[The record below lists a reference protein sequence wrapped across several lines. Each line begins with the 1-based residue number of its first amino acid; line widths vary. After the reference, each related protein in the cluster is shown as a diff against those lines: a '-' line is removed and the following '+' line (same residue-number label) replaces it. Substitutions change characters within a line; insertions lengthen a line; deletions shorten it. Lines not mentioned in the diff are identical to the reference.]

1 MDRPEAWSLFLIGQT
16 ISHYRIVEKLGG
28 GGMGVVYKAE
38 DTSLHRF
45 AALKFLPEE
54 LAKDPSALARFQ
66 REAQAASALNHP
78 NICTIYEIGHE
89 DGKTF
94 IVMEYLDGVTLKHMI
109 SGRPLPM
116 ETLLSLAV
124 EIADALDAAHT
135 EGIVHR
141 DIKPANIFVTKR
153 GHAKVLDFG
162 LAKIEPPRTTTGS
175 SSDDVTKTMH
185 DLTTSGS
192 TMGTVA
198 YMSPEQVAGKPLD
211 HRSDLFS
218 FGVVLYE
225 MATGRRPFER
235 ATTGATCGA
244 ILHEAYIPPS
254 SWNADLP
261 RQVAEIIDKAL
272 QKPEESRYQ
281 HAAEIRA
288 DCQTL
293 RRQHESGR
301 LEVANGET
309 GTETKNDSNALVLT
323 NRLHHSQE
331 GARSWWRAWRSRIA
345 WTTVLV
351 VLILGGFFLRPGKS
365 SAKLTERD
373 TLVFTD
379 FENKT
384 LDPVFDDTLRQAL
397 TVQLEQS
404 PFLNILSERKTEQ
417 TLRLMG
423 LHADQPITSEIA
435 RELCQRVGSKAILA
449 GSIVNVGGQYVVG
462 LTATNCATGDSLATE
477 QTRASEKAGVLKA
490 LDKAASQLRDKLG
503 ESLSSIQKFDT
514 PLEETTTSSL
524 EALKAYSLG
533 SKTHREKGDTAAL
546 PFFQHAIQLD
556 PNFAM
561 AYRALSGAYSG
572 LGESEQALQSAQK
585 AYDLRDRV
593 TERER
598 LNIESNYHMI
608 ATGDLVK
615 ASQVYELYVETYPRD
630 SHARSDLGYTDWS
643 LGRYDKALTEYREGL
658 RLDPDNV
665 RNYTNVAGC
674 LINMNRFDEAREV
687 LQQAQQRTLDDELLW
702 INLYSIAFNKHDTE
716 EMHRLVQIAPVK
728 PGLTDTLLG
737 LQAGTQ
743 AYYGHL
749 KKARNLATRARE
761 FAHQNEDNEAAA
773 GYLLSAAMWEI
784 ETGDRNKALLFAAE
798 ALAMANARSV
808 QPGAALVLARAG
820 EARRAKAIAEDL
832 KKRFPLDTLVNS
844 LWVPTI
850 QAAIELDRG
859 NGARALQVLE
869 ITSPYEHSSAMY
881 FFSVYLRGEAYL
893 KTGQGTHAATEF
905 QKVLDNPG
913 IVDNT
918 ITGALA
924 HLGLARAYSMQ
935 GDTAKA
941 RTAYQDFLT
950 LWKDADPDI
959 PILKEAKAEYAKLE

>member
-1 MDRPEAWSLFLIGQT
+1 VIGQT
-16 ISHYRIVEKLGG
+16 ISHYLVVQKLGG

-78 NICTIYEIGHE
+78 NICTIYEIGQE

-124 EIADALDAAHT
+124 EIADALDSAHT

-162 LAKIEPPRTTTGS
+162 LAKIEQPRTTTGS
-175 SSDDVTKTMH
+175 SSDGVTKTMQ

-198 YMSPEQVAGKPLD
+198 YMSPEQVAGRPLD
-211 HRSDLFS
+211 QRSDLFS

-244 ILHEAYIPPS
+244 ILHEAPIPPS
-254 SWNADLP
+254 SWNAELP
-261 RQVAEIIDKAL
+261 RRVAEIIEKAL

-281 HAAEIRA
+281 HAAQMRA
-288 DCQTL
+288 DLQTL
-293 RRQHESGR
+293 QRHRQSGH
-301 LEVANGET
+301 LEVEGGQAGVGF
-309 GTETKNDSNALVLT
+309 GTINDSTASVLT
-323 NRLHHSQE
+323 NRLQPSSK
-331 GARSWWRAWRSRIA
+331 GAPIWWQTWRSRIA
-345 WTTVLV
+345 WTAVAVALA
-351 VLILGGFFLRPGKS
+351 LGGFWLRPGR
-365 SAKLTERD
+365 SAARLTEKD
-373 TLVFTD
+373 TIVLTD

-384 LDPVFDDTLRQAL
+384 QDPVFDDTLRQAL
-397 TVQLEQS
+397 TVKLEQS

-423 LHADQPITSEIA
+423 LQADQPVTSEIA
-435 RELCQRVGSKAILA
+435 RELCQRVGSKATLA
-449 GSIVNVGGQYVVG
+449 GSIVNVGREYVVG
-462 LTATNCATGDSLATE
+462 LSATNCATGDSLATE
-477 QTRASEKAGVLKA
+477 QARASKKEEVLKA

-503 ESLSSIQKFDT
+503 ESLSSIQKFDI

-533 SKTHREKGDTAAL
+533 LKTHREKGDTAAL
-546 PFFQHAIQLD
+546 PFFEHAIQLD

-598 LNIESNYHMI
+598 LNIESNYYLI

-615 ASQVYELYVETYPRD
+615 ASQVYELYVQTYPRD
-630 SHARSDLGYTDWS
+630 SRARSNLGYTDWS
-643 LGRYDKALTEYREGL
+643 LGRYEKALPEYREALG
-658 RLDPDNV
+658 LDPDNV

-687 LQQAQQRTLDDELLW
+687 LQQAQRRKLDDELLW
-702 INLYSIAFNKHDTE
+702 INLYSIAFNRQDAE
-716 EMHRLVQIAPVK
+716 EMHRLVRSAPVK
-728 PGLTDTLLG
+728 PGLTDTLFG
-737 LQAGTQ
+737 LQAGTE
-743 AYYGHL
+743 AYYGRL
-749 KKARNLATRARE
+749 KKARDLTARARE
-761 FAHQNEDNEAAA
+761 FAHQNEDNETAA
-773 GYLLSAAMWEI
+773 GYLVSAAMWEI
-784 ETGDRNKALLFAAE
+784 ETGHRSKARLDVTE
-798 ALAMANARSV
+798 ALVTANARSV

-820 EARRAKAIAEDL
+820 EAHRALAIADDL

-859 NGARALQVLE
+859 NGDRALQWLE

-893 KTGQGTHAATEF
+893 KTGRGTHAAAEF
-905 QKVLDNPG
+905 QKILDNPG

-918 ITGALA
+918 TTGALA
-924 HLGLARAYSMQ
+924 HLGLARAYALDKAT
-935 GDTAKA
+935 GKA
-941 RTAYQDFLT
+941 RSAYQEFLV
-950 LWKDADPDI
+950 LWKDADPDT
-959 PILKEAKAEYAKLE
+959 PILKEAKAEYANLK

>member
-1 MDRPEAWSLFLIGQT
+1 MLGQT
-16 ISHYRIVEKLGG
+16 ISHYLVIEKHGG

-45 AALKFLPEE
+45 AALKFLPDE
-54 LAKDPSALARFQ
+54 LAKDPLALARFQ

-78 NICTIYEIGHE
+78 NICTIYEIGQE

-116 ETLLSLAV
+116 KTLLSLAI

-135 EGIVHR
+135 GGIVHR

-162 LAKIEPPRTTTGS
+162 LAKIEVQRTTTGS
-175 SSDDVTKTMH
+175 SSDDVTKTLP

-198 YMSPEQVAGKPLD
+198 YMSPEQVAGRPLD
-211 HRSDLFS
+211 QRSDLFS

-244 ILHEAYIPPS
+244 ILHEDPIPPS
-254 SWNADLP
+254 SWNAELP
-261 RQVAEIIDKAL
+261 RRVAEIIDKAL
-272 QKPEESRYQ
+272 QKGEESRYQ
-281 HAAEIRA
+281 HAAEMRA
-288 DCQTL
+288 DLQTL
-293 RRQHESGR
+293 RRHHESGR
-301 LEVANGET
+301 LQAGGGET
-309 GTETKNDSNALVLT
+309 GTGTKSDSTASVLT
-323 NRLHHSQE
+323 SRRHRSQE
-331 GARSWWRAWRSRIA
+331 GARSWWQAWGSRIA
-345 WTTVLV
+345 WVAAAVAL
-351 VLILGGFFLRPGKS
+351 LLGGFLLRPGKS
-365 SAKLTERD
+365 SAKLTEKD
-373 TLVFTD
+373 TVVLTE

-384 LDPVFDDTLRQAL
+384 QDPVFDDTLRQAL
-397 TVQLEQS
+397 TVKLEQS

-423 LHADQPITSEIA
+423 RQADQAITSDIA
-435 RELCQRVGSKAILA
+435 RELCQRVGSKATLT
-449 GSIVNVGGQYVVG
+449 GSIVNLGGEYVVG

-477 QTRASEKAGVLKA
+477 QERASKKELVLKA
-490 LDKAASQLRDKLG
+490 LDKAASRLRDKLG

-533 SKTHREKGDTAAL
+533 LKTHREKGDTAAL

-598 LNIESNYHMI
+598 LNIESNYYMI

-615 ASQVYELYVETYPRD
+615 ASQVYELYVQTYPRD
-630 SHARSDLGYTDWS
+630 SRARSNLGYADWS
-643 LGRYDKALTEYREGL
+643 LGRYDKALAEYREGL

-665 RNYTNVAGC
+665 RGYTNVAGC
-674 LINMNRFDEAREV
+674 LINMSRFDEAREV
-687 LQQAQQRTLDDELLW
+687 LQQAQQRKLDDELLW

-716 EMHRLVQIAPVK
+716 EMHRLVRIAPVK

-737 LQAGTQ
+737 LQAGTE

-749 KKARNLATRARE
+749 KKARDLTTRARE
-761 FAHQNEDNEAAA
+761 FARQNDDNETAA
-773 GYLLSAAMWEI
+773 GYMVSAAIWEI
-784 ETGDRNKALLFAAE
+784 ETGDRNKARLDVNE
-798 ALAMANARSV
+798 ALATANARSV
-808 QPGAALVLARAG
+808 QPGAALVLARVG
-820 EARRAKAIAEDL
+820 ETGRAQTISGDL
-832 KKRFPLDTLVNS
+832 KKRFPFDTLVNS

-850 QAAIELDRG
+850 QAALELDRG
-859 NGARALQVLE
+859 NGARALQLLE
-869 ITSPYEHSSAMY
+869 ITSPYEHSSALY

-893 KTGQGTHAATEF
+893 RTGQGTHAASEF

-913 IVDNT
+913 IVDNS
-918 ITGALA
+918 IIGVLA
-924 HLGLARAYSMQ
+924 HLGLARAYHRAKS
-935 GDTAKA
+935 TEKA
-941 RTAYQDFLT
+941 RAAYQEFFA

-959 PILKEAKAEYAKLE
+959 PILKEAKAEYAKLK